1 MKIKKRYK
9 IAVFGL
15 AIILSSLFPLSV
27 FGFEPWSNVDG
38 KWIAADGKSVIEGA
52 LKKGV
57 TITKYQN
64 RSGNIDW
71 NQLIKDNISFVM
83 VRLGYYHD
91 LDPYFKSNMS
101 GSQEAKL
108 DTGVCFYGKAVDV
121 EGAKQEARY
130 VLEIVKDY
138 RISYPI
144 AYDVESEDLLEK
156 GLTKAQITEQV
167 GAFCKVI
174 EDAGYKAMIFGE
186 HEWLTQH
193 LDMKKLDYDVWYSC
207 YGITN
212 NFDNRTLWRCTDQG
226 SVKGIEGNVCL
237 EFAFEDYEKSFPA
250 DGWRVING
258 KRYYFKNH
266 WLAKDIA
273 LQIEGVVY
281 FFDKEGNLKLTN

>member
-71 NQLIKDNISFVM
+71 NQLIKENISFVM

-101 GSQEAKL
+101 GAQEAKL
-108 DTGVCFYGKAVDV
+108 DTGVCFYGKA
-121 EGAKQEARY
+121 
-130 VLEIVKDY
+130 
-138 RISYPI
+138 
-144 AYDVESEDLLEK
+144 EK
-156 GLTKAQITEQV
+156 G
-167 GAFCKVI
+167 
-174 EDAGYKAMIFGE
+174 Y
-186 HEWLTQH
+186 
-193 LDMKKLDYDVWYSC
+193 
-207 YGITN
+207 
-212 NFDNRTLWRCTDQG
+212 NRW
-226 SVKGIEGNVCL
+226 
-237 EFAFEDYEKSFPA
+237 
-250 DGWRVING
+250 
-258 KRYYFKNH
+258 KR
-266 WLAKDIA
+266 L
-273 LQIEGVVY
+273 
-281 FFDKEGNLKLTN
+281 

>member
-71 NQLIKDNISFVM
+71 NQLIKENISFVM

-101 GSQEAKL
+101 GAQEAKL

-130 VLEIVKDY
+130 VLESVKDY
-138 RISYPI
+138 RIS
-144 AYDVESEDLLEK
+144 
-156 GLTKAQITEQV
+156 
-167 GAFCKVI
+167 
-174 EDAGYKAMIFGE
+174 
-186 HEWLTQH
+186 
-193 LDMKKLDYDVWYSC
+193 
-207 YGITN
+207 
-212 NFDNRTLWRCTDQG
+212 
-226 SVKGIEGNVCL
+226 
-237 EFAFEDYEKSFPA
+237 
-250 DGWRVING
+250 
-258 KRYYFKNH
+258 
-266 WLAKDIA
+266 
-273 LQIEGVVY
+273 
-281 FFDKEGNLKLTN
+281 